1 MAVFRRKISVG
12 KFRFLE
18 TLVFSNK
25 TLFKT
30 YGVVILVAISG
41 TQHLEE
47 KPTGYCFIQ
56 MYMKNSYSYYGRS
69 FISHTVFTKVFCLL
83 QLLCKLWLMVPSS
96 INFWGTLSQMYV
108 FFVFLNLMNLAPHLY
123 SFLQIGNGDALGLLL
138 SCVFRVASGTW
149 RKISAT
155 FPGLFPDVLVIFQ
168 EKWQQKFEK
177 RLFTKP

>member
-1 MAVFRRKISVG
+1 
-12 KFRFLE
+12 
-18 TLVFSNK
+18 
-25 TLFKT
+25 
-30 YGVVILVAISG
+30 
-41 TQHLEE
+41 
-47 KPTGYCFIQ
+47 
-56 MYMKNSYSYYGRS
+56 MKNSYSYYGRS

-83 QLLCKLWLMVPSS
+83 QLFCKLWLIGPSS

-108 FFVFLNLMNLAPHLY
+108 FFVFLNFMNLAPHLY

-177 RLFTKP
+177 RLFTKPQILTEEECLLLLQKLKNLLTMFYIAELFFRIKPSDAT